1 MIKDKFSQML
11 PTDLTTKDL
20 GPGDLLVQHLSKILS
35 SQDQPMSFQNL
46 QEKQGGRKILL
57 EDVSFYLPGGSL
69 LAILGRSG
77 SGKSVLL
84 KSLLNLFPPRQGEVF
99 FRPKEKSFHCSQG
112 QEGLKESQDF
122 HKQYSEQYSDLNLLY
137 SLSGVVF
144 QSYGLFESLS
154 VGENILFPLLHEKN
168 QQHPWKSLFF
178 GSSYDI
184 KNFQSLGEISLKN
197 VGLSP
202 DLLSSPVSSL
212 SGGMKRRVAIARALL
227 KKPHFLFF
235 DEPTEGLDPL
245 TSKDIT
251 HLIKTLH
258 HQEKTTTLII
268 THDPQ
273 QAFYLADYIG
283 FMDKGKL
290 VFFNK
295 KEFLDKEAPYYVKEF
310 LSCSY

>member
-11 PTDLTTKDL
+11 PTGLTAKDL

-35 SQDQPMSFQNL
+35 PQDQPMSFQNL
-46 QEKQGGRKILL
+46 QEKQGEKKILL

-99 FRPKEKSFHCSQG
+99 FRPKNKSSHDSQD
-112 QEGLKESQDF
+112 QEEPKESDDF
-122 HKQYSEQYSDLNLLY
+122 HKQYSDLNLLY

-184 KNFQSLGEISLKN
+184 KNFQSLGEMSLKN

-202 DLLSSPVSSL
+202 DIFSSPVSSL

-245 TSKDIT
+245 TSRDIT

-258 HQEKTTTLII
+258 YQEKTTTLII

-310 LSCSY
+310 LSCGY